1 MRAAEQLTS
10 GEVAAFEH
18 GLEPGQRCF
27 ALQPEGAGAGA
38 VPPAWRLTVAREILL
53 VVLGEFAGVVGLPA
67 DRELGDV
74 GHHPAA
80 PLLAVV
86 GASNAPLVHCSPQT
100 ISGRA

>member
-86 GASNAPLVHCSPQT
+86 GASNAPVVHCCPRK
-100 ISGRA
+100 IDLE